1 MLSDVLITIASCSIM
16 RVDRCS
22 ALGHNDIPDM
32 KMVTVTSDVA
42 FRAVQ
47 NHTNNLKY

>member
-1 MLSDVLITIASCSIM
+1 MLSDVLITIASYSIM

-32 KMVTVTSDVA
+32 KMVTVTVRGGFEGSSK
-42 FRAVQ
+42 R
-47 NHTNNLKY
+47 HK